1 MLYNIFDVVF
11 NIQPNR
17 PVTEGIHMNRTIRVI
32 LALTLLS
39 LSCGPRVL
47 IPPRVD
53 LKPYGTLGLIQ
64 LESNAKG
71 NLTEYTSQRLLRAV
85 QQAQPGTPVIEL
97 GTMSHVLGEIGRN
110 ELDIEAV
117 KLLKTKYGIG
127 AVVAGKLDIQKVK
140 PSIKIGAL
148 LQNMTVSAYVEA
160 TIVARVLETNSGAT
174 VWSNSAQGREN
185 VASVSLMKDD
195 TWFDAKEPE
204 KAYGNLV
211 DQLVSVI
218 TEDFWSH
225 WK

>member
-1 MLYNIFDVVF
+1 
-11 NIQPNR
+11 
-17 PVTEGIHMNRTIRVI
+17 MNHITRAI
-32 LALTLLS
+32 LALALLS
-39 LSCGPRVL
+39 LSCGPKVL

-71 NLTEYTSQRLLRAV
+71 NLAEYTSQRLLRSV
-85 QQAQPGTPVIEL
+85 QEAQPGTPVIEL
-97 GTMSHVLGEIGRN
+97 GTMSHVLGAIGRG
-110 ELDIEAV
+110 ELDIEAI
-117 KLLKTKYGIG
+117 KLLNTKYGIG
-127 AVVAGKLDIQKVK
+127 AVVAGKLDVQKVK

-148 LQNMTVSAYVEA
+148 LQNMTVSAFVEA
-160 TIVARVLETNSGAT
+160 TLMARLLETNNGAT

-185 VASVSLMKDD
+185 VASVSLMKGD
-195 TWFDAKEPE
+195 TWFDAKEPD

-218 TEDFWSH
+218 TADFWSH

>member
-1 MLYNIFDVVF
+1 MNHITRAIFALS
-11 NIQPNR
+11 
-17 PVTEGIHMNRTIRVI
+17 I
-32 LALTLLS
+32 LT

-47 IPPRVD
+47 IPPRID

-71 NLTEYTSQRLLRAV
+71 NLAEYTSLRLLRAV
-85 QQAQPGTPVIEL
+85 QEAQPGTPVIEL
-97 GTMSHVLGEIGRN
+97 GTMSHVLGAIGRN

-117 KLLKTKYGIG
+117 KLLNTKYGIG
-127 AVVAGKLDIQKVK
+127 AVVAGKLDVQKVK

-148 LQNMTVSAYVEA
+148 LQNMTVSAFVEA
-160 TIVARVLETNSGAT
+160 TLVVRLLETNAGAT

-185 VASVSLMKDD
+185 VASVSLMKGD
-195 TWFDAKEPE
+195 TWFDAKEPD

-218 TEDFWSH
+218 TADFWSH